1 MGIPVR
7 RYEQISSVLI
17 KYGFEAAIKDLL
29 PKKLLRNTQQRTSQC
44 NADLYRRMKL
54 AVQELGPT
62 FVKFAQIM
70 STRRELLPPEL
81 INEFK
86 ELTDGVKPVSFDR
99 IKPTIEEQ
107 CGPIEETFSYIEE
120 QPFAAAS
127 LSQAHLAKLK
137 DGTVLVLKIQRPG
150 IQEVIE
156 TDLEILQ
163 NVATHLDK
171 SKPELK
177 VYNLPVMVHEFSHQI
192 LSELDFVRDGKNAE
206 LAAAN
211 IADIKGVRV
220 PKIYWAYTG
229 PKMLAMEYVKGVRL
243 DKVEAIKAMDL
254 DPKEIALKGFMVFMK
269 EIFVDGFFHGDPHP
283 GNILVTPEGE
293 LVILDF
299 GLVGILRPEK
309 RDQFLRLLLNI
320 VDRDVN
326 GLVESLRGLGVK
338 IDAGQEQLKDE
349 LYLAM
354 MRSSN
359 SGKNSTVGSFEEVI
373 SILRKYHI
381 KVPGD
386 AMLMIK
392 VVMMLDGEVRM
403 LYPDFDFVRE
413 SQSIVTQMATDSI
426 MDGANIRR
434 TAFAL
439 VNTLQNT
446 SELPGSINDAFKT
459 VSRGNFNLNI
469 ANDDIDRLGKSIDH
483 AAYKG
488 LLGMILAS
496 IVVGMSLVVV
506 AMREVL
512 NPSSFGLAVAAY
524 LIAIAAGVYS
534 VYHLI
539 RNK

>member
-1 MGIPVR
+1 MR
-7 RYEQISSVLI
+7 RYEKISSVLI
-17 KYGFEAAIKDLL
+17 KYGFEALIKDLL
-29 PKKLLRNTQQRTSQC
+29 PKTLLRDTKERTNQW
-44 NADLYRRMKL
+44 NDDVNRRIKL
-54 AVQELGPT
+54 AIQELGPT

-70 STRRELLPPEL
+70 STRREMLPPEL
-81 INEFK
+81 INELK
-86 ELTDGVKPVSFDR
+86 ELTDKVEPVSFDR

-107 CGPIEETFSYIEE
+107 CGPIEATFSYLEE

-127 LSQAHLAKLK
+127 LSQAHIARLK

-150 IQEVIE
+150 IKEVIE

-163 NVATHLDK
+163 SAAARLDG
-171 SKPELK
+171 SKPELR
-177 VYNLPVMVHEFSHQI
+177 VYNLPAMVHEFRHQI

-211 IADIKGVRV
+211 IADIEGVRV
-220 PKIYWAYTG
+220 PKIYWDYTG
-229 PKMLAMEYVKGVRL
+229 PKLLAMEYVKGVRL
-243 DKVEAIKAMDL
+243 DKVEAIKSMDL
-254 DPKEIALKGFMVFMK
+254 DPREIALKAFRVLMK
-269 EIFVDGFFHGDPHP
+269 QMFQDGFYHGDPHP
-283 GNILVTPEGE
+283 GNMLVTPDGE

-320 VDRDVN
+320 VDKDVN
-326 GLVESLRGLGVK
+326 GLVESLRRLGVK

-349 LYLAM
+349 LYIAM

-359 SGKNSTVGSFEEVI
+359 SGKDSTIGSFEEVI
-373 SILRKYHI
+373 SILRTHHI

-392 VVMMLDGEVRM
+392 VVMMLDGEVRT
-403 LYPDFDFVRE
+403 LYPEFDFVKE
-413 SQSIVTQMATDSI
+413 SQPIVTQMATDSI
-426 MDGANIRR
+426 MDEANIRR
-434 TAFAL
+434 TAFTL
-439 VNTLQNT
+439 VNTLQST
-446 SELPGSINDAFKT
+446 SELPRNINDAFKA
-459 VSRGNFNLNI
+459 VSKGNFNINI
-469 ANDDIDRLGKSIDH
+469 ANDDVDRLGRCIDH

-496 IVVGMSLVVV
+496 IVIGMSLVVV

-512 NPSSFGLAVAAY
+512 SPNYFGLAVAAY
-524 LIAIAAGVYS
+524 LIAIVAGLYS